1 MVGTADDIIVTCQ
14 QFNTLTKDEKMKGR
28 PRRVENLRG
37 GGMWTPMTPQQSA
50 RRSDLRHDHPG
61 EAEKAAF
68 TPNTLF

>member
-1 MVGTADDIIVTCQ
+1 
-14 QFNTLTKDEKMKGR
+14 MKGR